1 VRRKRAIDLFGVL
14 FDKEGTLI
22 DKEGTLTAYAV
33 IDVFSGGDPEIVR
46 AQAEALI
53 RSP

>member
-1 VRRKRAIDLFGVL
+1 VRRKRAIDLFGVH
-14 FDKEGTLI
+14 F